1 MGVEQGRRGW
11 ADASNLVNSGKD
23 GAERPL
29 EMMPVQPLFGMSCQY
44 TWGWCSGWVG
54 RSVGEAGQL
63 SLLNGVVNPDSL
75 GVTWGDEGNVQPDQ
89 DGLEGLRIMI
99 EKKLL
104 QLVTMMTKMI
114 LRWV

>member
-1 MGVEQGRRGW
+1 
-11 ADASNLVNSGKD
+11 
-23 GAERPL
+23 
-29 EMMPVQPLFGMSCQY
+29 MMPVQPLFGMSCQY
-44 TWGWCSGWVG
+44 TWGWCSL
-54 RSVGEAGQL
+54 RPVGEVWT
-63 SLLNGVVNPDSL
+63 SLLNGVVSPDSL
-75 GVTWGDEGNVQPDQ
+75 AVTWDENVQPDQ

>member
-1 MGVEQGRRGW
+1 
-11 ADASNLVNSGKD
+11 L
-23 GAERPL
+23 RP
-29 EMMPVQPLFGMSCQY
+29 
-44 TWGWCSGWVG
+44 
-54 RSVGEAGQL
+54 VGEVWT
-63 SLLNGVVNPDSL
+63 SLLNGVVSPDSL
-75 GVTWGDEGNVQPDQ
+75 AVTWDENVQPDQ

>member
-1 MGVEQGRRGW
+1 M
-11 ADASNLVNSGKD
+11 
-23 GAERPL
+23 RP
-29 EMMPVQPLFGMSCQY
+29 
-44 TWGWCSGWVG
+44 
-54 RSVGEAGQL
+54 VGEVWT
-63 SLLNGVVNPDSL
+63 SLLNGVVSPDSL
-75 GVTWGDEGNVQPDQ
+75 AVTWDENVQPDQ